1 MIPLMFDI
9 LPKAYA
15 QNMQPVLMLGSAK
28 TRLGVRKLQ
37 GDVSEMIAR
46 EICWASR
53 ALVLHDVNCDINVND
68 TSVASQVANHLMHQT
83 HHQPQKKS

>member
-37 GDVSEMIAR
+37 GDVSERFHPEDMLGIPGT
-46 EICWASR
+46 CAS
-53 ALVLHDVNCDINVND
+53 
-68 TSVASQVANHLMHQT
+68 
-83 HHQPQKKS
+83 

>member
-37 GDVSEMIAR
+37 GDVSERFQGRYAG
-46 EICWASR
+46 
-53 ALVLHDVNCDINVND
+53 HPG
-68 TSVASQVANHLMHQT
+68 HLCFTM
-83 HHQPQKKS
+83 